1 MRYSWLK
8 ILLPLYCIVAV
19 CTTVVAQTADSRVTI
34 DGVVTSTDNTPLD
47 YVTIHLIGTHYGCL
61 TDAKGEFRLEAPR
74 GAYLLM
80 VSSIGYEK
88 QEIPVIINDQGISL
102 SVLNVGACTT
112 TLA

>member
-61 TDAKGEFRLEAPR
+61 TDDKGEFRL
-74 GAYLLM
+74 
-80 VSSIGYEK
+80 
-88 QEIPVIINDQGISL
+88 
-102 SVLNVGACTT
+102 
-112 TLA
+112 